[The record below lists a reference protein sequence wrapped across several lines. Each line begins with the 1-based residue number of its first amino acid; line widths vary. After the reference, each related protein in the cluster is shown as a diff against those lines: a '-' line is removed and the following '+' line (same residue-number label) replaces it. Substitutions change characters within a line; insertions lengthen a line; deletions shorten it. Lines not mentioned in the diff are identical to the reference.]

1 MMHIR
6 LPRDYEVDIDETDVF
21 KVPEGFK
28 EEITRVFGEYT
39 DGTSEAYTY
48 QDKLCFID
56 VCVKWLNGTRDQY
69 ESDIVMDKVKS
80 VFAYELENN
89 GEFIT
94 ESDVY
99 NLEFMAEC
107 YRDGA
112 NSARLHQE
120 YDEDR
125 HKTETKERLL
135 IEIIKVVMDWER
147 EVED

>member
-6 LPRDYEVDIDETDVF
+6 LPRGYEVDIDETDVF
-21 KVPEGFK
+21 KLPEGFK
-28 EEITRVFGEYT
+28 EEIARVFGEYT

-56 VCVKWLNGTRDQY
+56 ACVKYLNGTREVY

-80 VFAYELENN
+80 AFAYELEYN

-112 NSARLHQE
+112 DSARLYQE
-120 YDEDR
+120 YDIDKR
-125 HKTETKERLL
+125 RKEVKQKLL

>member
-6 LPRDYEVDIDETDVF
+6 LPRGYEVDIDETDVF

-28 EEITRVFGEYT
+28 EEIARVFGEYT
-39 DGTSEAYTY
+39 EGTSEACTY
-48 QDKLCFID
+48 QDKLRFID
-56 VCVKWLNGTRDQY
+56 VCVKYLNGTRDTY
-69 ESDIVMDKVKS
+69 ESDIVMDKVKDT
-80 VFAYELENN
+80 FAYELEYN

-112 NSARLHQE
+112 ESARLDQK

-125 HKTETKERLL
+125 HKTEAKERLL

-147 EVED
+147 EVEE